1 MEVPGIQV
9 GPAQGGGAIPK
20 TEPKPH
26 KAKISKGYK
35 GRVDLSQE
43 ANHDW
48 EAEVIDQGPLLEA
61 DGGDS

>member
-48 EAEVIDQGPLLEA
+48 EAEVID
-61 DGGDS
+61 